1 MGAFRRSRFDAEI
14 IRLGVPALGA
24 LAADPLVSLVD
35 TAFVGRLGAT
45 ALGSLALAAAV
56 FGVAFVLFNFLAYGT
71 TPLVARAVARGD
83 LGEAGR
89 VSVAA
94 ALVGIGLGV
103 AAAAVLIPTASV
115 VLELMG
121 ASEDTLG
128 GASTYLRIRALAL
141 PAVMLITVGHGVF
154 RGFQDTRTPLIVT
167 LGLNV
172 INLVLDPILIFGFDA
187 GLAGAAWATV
197 VAQWVGALWF
207 VALMSKK
214 RQTLGVEWSLP
225 RRSDLKVLLGAG
237 GALVLRTGSL
247 LTVLTV
253 ATAVAA
259 RIGTNPVAAHQVM
272 FQVWLFLSLVLD
284 ALAIAAQ
291 AMIGKSLATN
301 PQEAAA
307 LSKRLLVLG
316 LWFGSGVALI
326 LLAIAP
332 WLPGWFT
339 DDAGVIESL
348 RSVYPF
354 LVIMQPLNALV
365 FVWDGIVIG
374 ATDFTYLAWTMAV
387 SSIVALGALLAVLPM
402 DWGLV
407 GVWWAI
413 ALLMVGR
420 GASQLLW
427 QLRGPL
433 SVSGGPSLSSQG
445 VGGPERSR

>member
-1 MGAFRRSRFDAEI
+1 M
-14 IRLGVPALGA
+14 
-24 LAADPLVSLVD
+24 
-35 TAFVGRLGAT
+35 
-45 ALGSLALAAAV
+45 
-56 FGVAFVLFNFLAYGT
+56 
-71 TPLVARAVARGD
+71 
-83 LGEAGR
+83 
-89 VSVAA
+89 AA